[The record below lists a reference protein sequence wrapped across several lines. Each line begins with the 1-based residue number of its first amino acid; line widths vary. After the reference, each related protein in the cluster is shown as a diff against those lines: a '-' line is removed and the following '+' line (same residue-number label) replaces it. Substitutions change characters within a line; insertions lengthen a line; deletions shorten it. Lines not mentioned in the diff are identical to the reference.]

1 MHKETITIKYPEEML
16 NKTKAILDL
25 VNKSVSL
32 MNYQSCIDMLS
43 NQQALLIDEES
54 NQLDKWINK
63 NWNCRLSP
71 YLLADDTIAVELIL
85 DPVAEQY
92 KFELSQHIEK
102 YIRFLQSYYH
112 ATYQQSNSLI

>member
-16 NKTKAILDL
+16 NKTKAILNL

-54 NQLDKWINK
+54 NQLNKWINK
-63 NWNCRLSP
+63 NWNCRLSH
-71 YLLADDTIAVELIL
+71 YLWANDTVAVELIL

-102 YIRFLQSYYH
+102 YIRFLQGYYH
-112 ATYQQSNSLI
+112 ATYQQSNYLI

>member
-1 MHKETITIKYPEEML
+1 MHRETITIKYPEEML
-16 NKTKAILDL
+16 NKTKSILDL

-63 NWNCRLSP
+63 NWNCRLNP
-71 YLLADDTIAVELIL
+71 CMWADGTIAI
-85 DPVAEQY
+85 D
-92 KFELSQHIEK
+92 
-102 YIRFLQSYYH
+102 
-112 ATYQQSNSLI
+112 